1 MTDSMEE
8 QVKKVVVQVEK
19 FRQIDGGIQ
28 EHALKDM
35 LEAED
40 KYKIPLV
47 VDETNEA
54 LPRINKKT
62 EVNPLIKDLEES
74 KKVLCFTIKN
84 KKQPVV
90 KNKPDTD
97 LITKM
102 KSKTNIEPSPP
113 KADTKLENMIS
124 EEEEEPKTVHYS
136 DSPLPQ
142 ENVDEP
148 ETTTIVK
155 PSRTN
160 IMTMPSEEAIPS
172 TSHMQF

>member
-19 FRQIDGGIQ
+19 FRQIDGGVQ

-47 VDETNEA
+47 VDETHEVT
-54 LPRINKKT
+54 PRINKKT
-62 EVNPLIKDLEES
+62 EINPLIKDLEES

-84 KKQPVV
+84 KKQPVI
-90 KNKPDTD
+90 KNKPEPD
-97 LITKM
+97 LAPKV
-102 KSKTNIEPSPP
+102 KSKVQIEPV
-113 KADTKLENMIS
+113 AQAAETKLENMVS

-136 DSPLPQ
+136 DSQVQ
-142 ENVDEP
+142 ELSDEP
-148 ETTTIVK
+148 ESVTK

-172 TSHMQF
+172 TSRMQF